1 MFFQH
6 NSPRT
11 TCCSCCI
18 IVSVPFAQ
26 YVVVGKIGGMAPK
39 NNAIGHLSLPKAQWL
54 EECVL
59 HRDIITCLALA
70 RINKGCDSSFCVSRR
85 AQCAF
90 VVSSGRAA
98 A

>member
-6 NSPRT
+6 NSPRA

-59 HRDIITCLALA
+59 HRDIITCT
-70 RINKGCDSSFCVSRR
+70 
-85 AQCAF
+85 
-90 VVSSGRAA
+90 
-98 A
+98 